1 MAKGFYISKTL
12 GILGILL
19 GVAAVCTIIALSV
32 VYAQE
37 KNRNAENSAT
47 APTLPGSTSAT
58 TATTTPA
65 VDESKPWNQYRLPKT
80 LIPDSYR
87 VILRPY
93 LTPNNQGLYIFQG
106 NSTVRFTC
114 NQTTDVIIIHS
125 KKLNYTLKGNH
136 RVVLRTLD
144 GTPAPNID
152 KTELVERTE
161 YLVVHLQGSL
171 VEGRQ
176 YEMDSQFQ
184 GELADDLA
192 GFYRSEYME
201 GDVKKVVATT
211 QMQAADARKSFPCFD
226 EPAMKAMFNITLIYP
241 NNLIALSNMLPKES
255 KPYPEDPS
263 CTMTEFHSTPKMSTY
278 LLAYIVSEFK
288 NISSV
293 SANGVQIGIW
303 ARPSAIDEGQ
313 GDYALNVTGPIL
325 NFFAQHYNTSYPLPK
340 SDQIALPDFNAGAM
354 ENWGLV
360 TYRESSLVFDSQS
373 SSISNKERVVTVIAH
388 ELAHQWFG
396 NLVTVA
402 WWNDLWLNEGFASY
416 VEYLGADYAE
426 PTWNLKDL
434 MVLNDVYRVMAVDA
448 LASSHPLSSPADE
461 IKTPDQIMELFDSI
475 TYSKGASVIRMLSS
489 FLTEDLFKK
498 GLSSYLHTYQYSN
511 TVYLDLWEHLQKAVN
526 QQTAVQPPATVRTI
540 MDRWILQM
548 GFPVITVNT
557 NTGEISQKHFL
568 LDSKS
573 NVTRPSEFN
582 YIWIAPIPFLKSGQ
596 EDHYWLD
603 VEKNQSAKFQTSSNE
618 WILLNINVT
627 GYYLVNYDENN
638 WKKLQNQLQ
647 TDLSVIPVINRAQI
661 IHDSFN
667 LASAKMIPITLAL
680 DNTLFLVKEAE
691 YMPWQAAL
699 SSLNYFT
706 LMFDRSEV
714 YGPMKRY
721 LKKQVTPLF
730 FYFQNRTNNWVN
742 RPPTLMEQYNE
753 INAISTAC
761 SSGLK
766 EGRDLVVELY
776 SQWMKNPNNNTI
788 HPNLRS
794 TVYCNAIA
802 FGGEEEWNFAWEQFR
817 NATLVNEADKL
828 RSALACS
835 KDVWILNRYLS
846 YTLNPDY
853 IRKQDT
859 TSTIISIASNV
870 AGHPLVW
877 DFVRSNWKKLFE
889 NYGGG
894 SFSFANLIQG
904 VTRRFSSE
912 FELQQLEQFKA
923 DNSAT
928 GFGTGT
934 RALEQALEKTR
945 ANIDW
950 VKENKDAVFKW
961 FTENSS

>member
-37 KNRNAENSAT
+37 KNRNAENSAI

-58 TATTTPA
+58 TSTTNPI
-65 VDESKPWNQYRLPKT
+65 DESKPWNQYRLPKT
-80 LIPDSYR
+80 LIPDSYQ
-87 VILRPY
+87 VTLRPY
-93 LTPNNQGLYIFQG
+93 LTPNEQGLYIFKG
-106 NSTVRFTC
+106 FSTVRFTC
-114 NQTTDVIIIHS
+114 NETTNVIIIHS
-125 KKLNYTLKGNH
+125 KKLNYTNKGNH
-136 RVVLRTLD
+136 RVALRALGD
-144 GTPAPNID
+144 TPAPNID
-152 KTELVERTE
+152 TTELVERTE

-171 VEGRQ
+171 VKGHQ
-176 YEMDSQFQ
+176 YEMDSEFQ

-201 GDVKKVVATT
+201 GGNKKVVATT

-226 EPAMKAMFNITLIYP
+226 EPAMKASFNITLIHP
-241 NNLIALSNMLPKES
+241 NNLTALSNMLPKDS
-255 KPYPEDPS
+255 RPFQEDPS
-263 CTMTEFHSTPKMSTY
+263 WNVTEFHPTPKMSTY

-288 NISSV
+288 NVEAV
-293 SANGVQIGIW
+293 SPNRVQIRIW
-303 ARPSAIDEGQ
+303 ARPSAIDEGH

-325 NFFAQHYNTSYPLPK
+325 NFFAQHYNTAYPLEK

-360 TYRESSLVFDSQS
+360 TYRESALVFDPQS

-396 NLVTVA
+396 NLVTVD

-416 VEYLGADYAE
+416 VEFLGADYAE

-434 MVLNDVYRVMAVDA
+434 IVLNEVYRVMAVDA
-448 LASSHPLSSPADE
+448 LASSHPLSSPANE
-461 IKTPDQIMELFDSI
+461 VNTPAQISELFDSI
-475 TYSKGASVIRMLSS
+475 TYSKGASVLRMLSS

-498 GLSSYLHTYQYSN
+498 GLSSYLHTFQYSN
-511 TVYLDLWEHLQKAVN
+511 TIYLDLWEHLQQAVDS
-526 QQTAVQPPATVRTI
+526 QTAIKLPASVRTI

-557 NTGEISQKHFL
+557 STGEIYQEHFL
-568 LDSKS
+568 LDPTSKP
-573 NVTRPSEFN
+573 THPSEFN
-582 YIWIAPIPFLKSGQ
+582 YLWIVPIPYLKNGK
-596 EDHYWLD
+596 EDHYWLET
-603 VEKNQSAKFQTSSNE
+603 EKNQSAEFQTSSNE
-618 WILLNINVT
+618 WLLLNINVT
-627 GYYLVNYDENN
+627 GYYQVNYDENN
-638 WKKLQNQLQ
+638 WRKIQNQLQ

-667 LASAKMIPITLAL
+667 LASAGKLSITLPL
-680 DNTLFLVKEAE
+680 SNTLFLASETE
-691 YMPWQAAL
+691 YMPWDAAL
-699 SSLNYFT
+699 SSLNYFK

-730 FYFQNRTNNWVN
+730 AYFKSKTNNWLN

-761 SSGLK
+761 SSGLQ
-766 EGRDLVVELY
+766 ECRDLVVGLY
-776 SQWMKNPNNNTI
+776 SQWMNNSDNNPI

-817 NATLVNEADKL
+817 KATVVNEADKL

-835 KDVWILNRYLS
+835 NEVWILNRYLS

-853 IRKQDT
+853 IRKQDA
-859 TSTIISIASNV
+859 TSTIISIANNV
-870 AGHPLVW
+870 VGQTLVW

-889 NYGGG
+889 DYGGG

-912 FELQQLEQFKA
+912 FELQQLEQFKE

-928 GFGTGT
+928 GFGSGT
-934 RALEQALEKTR
+934 RALEQALEKTK
-945 ANIDW
+945 ANINW
-950 VKENKDAVFKW
+950 VKENKDVVLKW
-961 FTENSS
+961 FTENS